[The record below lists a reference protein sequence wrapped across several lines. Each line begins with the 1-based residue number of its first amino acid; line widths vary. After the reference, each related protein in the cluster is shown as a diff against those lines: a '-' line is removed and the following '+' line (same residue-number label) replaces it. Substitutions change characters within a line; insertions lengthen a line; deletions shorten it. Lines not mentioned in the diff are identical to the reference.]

1 MFTIDLLKGTEIPA
15 GPRPIQI
22 AAVTVAFCLLVVA
35 VALDAIRYV
44 EDSNALVAQEQSL
57 KVYTQD
63 LSQLADVARML
74 ETNEKRRKEIDAD
87 LAEVSKAL
95 LCHATWS
102 PVLVALSGSASE
114 AITVNDVLAKRE
126 EQKDKD
132 RKVSYRYSIM
142 MGVVSPSGSGAVE
155 QFIRDLRQQ
164 MPLLPG
170 PDSLRIVSQQQQPI
184 GGRDFQYY
192 VIECRL
198 EP

>member
-1 MFTIDLLKGTEIPA
+1 MFTIDLLKGTEIPV
-15 GPRPIQI
+15 GPRPVQI

-44 EDSNALVAQEQSL
+44 EDSNALAAQEQSL

-63 LSQLADVARML
+63 LAQLADVATML

-95 LCHATWS
+95 LCHTAWS

-126 EQKDKD
+126 EQRGKD

-142 MGVVSPSGSGAVE
+142 MGVVSPSGATAVE

-164 MPLLPG
+164 MPLVPG
-170 PDSLRIVSQQQQPI
+170 PDSLSIVSQQQQLI
-184 GGRDFQYY
+184 EGRNFQYY